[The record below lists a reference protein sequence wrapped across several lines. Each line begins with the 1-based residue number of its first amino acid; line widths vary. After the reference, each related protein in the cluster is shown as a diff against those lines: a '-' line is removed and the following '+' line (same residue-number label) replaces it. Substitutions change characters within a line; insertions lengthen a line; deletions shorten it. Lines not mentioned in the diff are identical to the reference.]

1 MTVKII
7 TLPGNTI
14 ALDAPYNS
22 AAADA
27 LIQSVNGYERE
38 WDRINQRFV
47 ILDTPRNRAALAQ
60 IAQQFYGANVGR
72 AAQAAQAAQ
81 AAVQTKLFEMH
92 YLGRVKDRGDEQTAY
107 GWADGKWRLVFP
119 EQILRDWFGAEKRPG
134 EEASLYS
141 ALAVA
146 SEATAAEIKTGWRRL
161 IRQWHPDVN
170 KDPDAAQQFQ
180 AIQSAYETLSD
191 PARRARYD
199 AGLAL
204 ERSLRGPAGVVFNTP
219 PAGLTLG
226 YGAPLRCGYVM
237 VEGAERGGRFVVSKI
252 LEWQDITN
260 SRGEIL
266 VTSWPRGADMFVERW
281 VRA

>member
-1 MTVKII
+1 MVQIV
-7 TLPGNTI
+7 TLPGNRI

-27 LIQSVNGYERE
+27 VIQSVSGYARE
-38 WDRINQRFV
+38 WDHTNRRFTV
-47 ILDTPRNRAALAQ
+47 LDTPRNRAALTQ
-60 IAQQFYGANVGR
+60 IAQRFYGANVGR
-72 AAQAAQAAQ
+72 AAQAAP

-92 YLGRVKDRGDEQTAY
+92 YLGRVKDRGGDEQTAF

-119 EQILRDWFGAEKRPG
+119 EQVLRDWFGAEKRPG

-146 SEATAAEIKTGWRRL
+146 PEATAAEIKSGWRRL

-170 KDPDAAQQFQ
+170 RDPDAARQFQ
-180 AIQSAYETLSD
+180 AIQAAYETLSD

-204 ERSLRGPAGVVFNTP
+204 ERSLRGAAGVVFNT
-219 PAGLTLG
+219 AAALTLG
-226 YGAPLRCGYVM
+226 YRSPLCCGYVM
-237 VEGAERGGRFVVSKI
+237 VEGSERGGRFVVSKI

-260 SRGEIL
+260 ERGEIL
-266 VTSWPRGADMFVERW
+266 VTSWPEGADMFQERW